1 MTCKKGELSEKDI
14 KKENADLSDSKLS
27 DVSGGKALYVE
38 PGKDDRFLSEK
49 KEGDTLLEKEGSALL
64 EKDGVFLNPRGGEED
79 GTFLS
84 PNGKSE
90 SES

>member
-27 DVSGGKALYVE
+27 DVSGGGGNALYVE
-38 PGKDDRFLSEK
+38 PGKDDDRFLSEK
-49 KEGDTLLEKEGSALL
+49 KEGDALL
-64 EKDGVFLNPRGGEED
+64 EKDGVFMNPRGGDED

-84 PNGKSE
+84 PNGKSD
-90 SES
+90 S